1 MPKNILCAVDGSHIA
16 DRAAACA
23 AELASQTGAKLTF
36 VNVNTVPSERMA
48 QTYFW
53 DEQLVSAIDA
63 QIHSQ
68 LALATKTA
76 AKHGVAKAD
85 AVVVTGS
92 KVAAAIVAYA
102 DAKQFDHIVMGTGV
116 TTELERLFLGSVATD
131 VVARAHCPVTIVR

>member
-1 MPKNILCAVDGSHIA
+1 MPKNILCAVDGSDIA

-23 AELASQTGAKLTF
+23 AQLAKETGGKLTL

-53 DEQLVSAIDA
+53 DEKLVSAIDA
-63 QIHSQ
+63 QIHRQ
-68 LALATKTA
+68 LALASKAA
-76 AKHGVAKAD
+76 AKQGIAAAD
-85 AVVVTGS
+85 AVVITGS

-102 DAKQFDHIVMGTGV
+102 DAKQFDHIVIGTGV

>member
-23 AELASQTGAKLTF
+23 AELAKETGAKLTF

-53 DEQLVSAIDA
+53 DETLVTAIDA

-68 LALATKTA
+68 LALAAKAA
-76 AKHGVAKAD
+76 AKHGVSKSD
-85 AVVVTGS
+85 AVVITGS
-92 KVAAAIVAYA
+92 KVAVAIVAYA
-102 DAKQFDHIVMGTGV
+102 DAKKFDHIVMGTGV